1 MKQLFAI
8 AILFIGS
15 ASIAQT
21 ESGEKIE
28 RMKVYKWENNR
39 TTTNETKEKKEMTK
53 EEEIAYCEG
62 IIKSLDEKEKA
73 IRSNPEE
80 LAKATQEGWF
90 VEAEKTRAEMNAR
103 IEELKK

>member
-1 MKQLFAI
+1 MKRIFAI

-15 ASIAQT
+15 ACFAQT
-21 ESGEKIE
+21 ESGKKVE

-39 TTTNETKEKKEMTK
+39 TTTGEKTKKEEMTK
-53 EEEIAYCEG
+53 EEEIAYCED
-62 IIKSLDEKEKA
+62 IIKSLDEKEAA

-80 LAKATQEGWF
+80 LVKATEEGWF
-90 VEAEKTRAEMNAR
+90 EEADKTRAEMQAR